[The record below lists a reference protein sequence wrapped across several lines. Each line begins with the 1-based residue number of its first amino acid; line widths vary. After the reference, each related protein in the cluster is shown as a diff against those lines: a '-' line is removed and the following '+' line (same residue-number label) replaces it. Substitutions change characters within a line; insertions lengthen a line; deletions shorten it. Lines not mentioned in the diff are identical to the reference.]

1 MHKGQS
7 IYATDDQNYPGAD
20 GEDDDEETESS
31 DEEAFVILE
40 NGDQNPL
47 TLVREFGMARNWL
60 KAGNAMLVLIIML
73 IILTKANL
81 YLNILLSKDKL
92 SLEII

>member
-7 IYATDDQNYPGAD
+7 IYATDDQSYPGAD

-40 NGDQNPL
+40 NGDQNSL
-47 TLVREFGMARNWL
+47 TRVREFGMARNWP
-60 KAGNAMLVLIIML
+60 KAGNAIVVFDNY
-73 IILTKANL
+73 AN
-81 YLNILLSKDKL
+81 YTQ
-92 SLEII
+92 

>member
-7 IYATDDQNYPGAD
+7 IYATDDQSYPGAD

-40 NGDQNPL
+40 NGD
-47 TLVREFGMARNWL
+47 
-60 KAGNAMLVLIIML
+60 
-73 IILTKANL
+73 
-81 YLNILLSKDKL
+81 
-92 SLEII
+92 